1 MSKILVTGGAGYIG
15 SVLIPALLQKNHEVV
30 VVDNLMY
37 GVDGLL
43 QNFINKNFRLV
54 RENILD
60 SGYIKSNINKFE
72 FIIHLAAIVGYPA
85 CKKQPDLAVNTNQ
98 IATKQI
104 AELANNANIPILYSS
119 TGSNYGH
126 VESGICNENTPLNP
140 ISIYGETKTKAEIY
154 IQETKN
160 FLIFRFATAFGV
172 ASRMRLDL
180 LINDFVFQAITN
192 RNLTVYEKNF
202 KRTFLHVR
210 DIADNIIFG
219 LENYNK
225 VKNNIYNIGSNKL
238 NFSKYEIAELIKKR
252 IDFYLHYADFGKDED
267 QRNYI
272 VDYTKAEKA
281 GFNSRITIDEGIDE
295 LIEVCRNI
303 KYISQYSNV

>member
-15 SVLIPALLQKNHEVV
+15 SVLIPALLQKDHEVV

-43 QNFINKNFRLV
+43 LNFANKNFKLV

-60 SGYIKSNINKFE
+60 SQYIKSNINKFE

-85 CKKQPDLAVNTNQ
+85 CKKQPELAINTNQ

-104 AELANNANIPILYSS
+104 AELANNLNIPILYSS

-126 VESGICNENTPLNP
+126 VKSGICNENTPLNP

-154 IQETKN
+154 IQETNN

-172 ASRMRLDL
+172 SSRMRLDL
-180 LINDFVFQAITN
+180 LINDFVFQAIKN

-219 LENYNK
+219 LENFNK
-225 VKNNIYNIGSNKL
+225 VKNNIYNIGSNGL
-238 NFSKYEIAELIKKR
+238 NFSKYEIAQLIKKK
-252 IDFYLHYADFGKDED
+252 IEFYLHYADFGKDED
-267 QRNYI
+267 QRNYV
-272 VDYTKAEKA
+272 VDYSKAEKA
-281 GFNSRITIDEGIDE
+281 GFNSKITIDEGIDE
-295 LIEVCRNI
+295 LIEVCKNI